1 MEKEKSLQADKQR
14 KQVREQ
20 NEALV
25 KLEKQLNEKAAD
37 KLRQIEKDAR
47 EKELEIDE
55 KHQRH
60 MKL

>member
-1 MEKEKSLQADKQR
+1 
-14 KQVREQ
+14 VREQ